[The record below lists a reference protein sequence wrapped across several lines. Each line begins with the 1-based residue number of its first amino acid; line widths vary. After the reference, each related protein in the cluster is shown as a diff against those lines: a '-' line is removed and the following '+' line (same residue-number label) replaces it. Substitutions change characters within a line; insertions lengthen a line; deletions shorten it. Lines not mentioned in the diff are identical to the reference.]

1 MVIIGIEII
10 RQGFLV
16 YLSQLLQSFLV
27 HSGGSH
33 HLCHIHGGIIQ
44 IILFV
49 QMRSQFLLPLCIY
62 IRRVQIIS
70 PIFVEKPAAKSITL
84 LIGGS
89 LGQQL
94 LQIGDTCFF
103 FCTVS
108 LTVPDNSVNLTK
120 QHICTLIIISCA
132 KQTGKNNC
140 HENQNNLSHSAI
152 CIISAKI
159 KVFQKPTAF
168 FEKLLQVLGIKTCP
182 ISKPSNRNQSSSF

>member
-1 MVIIGIEII
+1 
-10 RQGFLV
+10 
-16 YLSQLLQSFLV
+16 
-27 HSGGSH
+27 
-33 HLCHIHGGIIQ
+33 
-44 IILFV
+44 
-49 QMRSQFLLPLCIY
+49 MRSQFLLPLCIY

-159 KVFQKPTAF
+159 KVFQKPTLF
-168 FEKLLQVLGIKTCP
+168 L
-182 ISKPSNRNQSSSF
+182 RNIIANIRKMAPL